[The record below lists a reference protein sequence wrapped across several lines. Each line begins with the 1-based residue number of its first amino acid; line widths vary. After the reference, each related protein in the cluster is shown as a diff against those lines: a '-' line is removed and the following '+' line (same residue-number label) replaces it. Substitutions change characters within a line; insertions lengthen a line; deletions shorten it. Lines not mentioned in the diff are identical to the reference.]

1 MEGWAH
7 SVCLFGFVGDIVGYT
22 TLGQVTF
29 LEVGE
34 ESVPIFVDE
43 GGVFLEFPLDH
54 KFLISPDVNDQSPFS
69 AQEE

>member
-1 MEGWAH
+1 M
-7 SVCLFGFVGDIVGYT
+7 GYT

-29 LEVGE
+29 LEMGE

-54 KFLISPDVNDQSPFS
+54 EFLISSGVNDPSFFS
-69 AQEE
+69 AQKE

>member
-1 MEGWAH
+1 M
-7 SVCLFGFVGDIVGYT
+7 GYT

-34 ESVPIFVDE
+34 ESVPILVDK

-54 KFLISPDVNDQSPFS
+54 EFLILSDVNDQSFFS